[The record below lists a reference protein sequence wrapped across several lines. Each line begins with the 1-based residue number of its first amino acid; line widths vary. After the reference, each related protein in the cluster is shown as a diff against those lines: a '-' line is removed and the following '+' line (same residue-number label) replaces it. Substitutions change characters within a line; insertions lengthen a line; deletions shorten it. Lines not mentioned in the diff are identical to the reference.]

1 MEGQSTQVHLA
12 DIMDES
18 EHESGFGS
26 TGKISFSFSG
36 GIDDEGSGKLIWKG
50 LPSPGRLVPINLR
63 KPSESFA
70 PPPMRSMANELVAP
84 NWTSLQL
91 S

>member
-1 MEGQSTQVHLA
+1 
-12 DIMDES
+12 MDES
-18 EHESGFGS
+18 EHERGFGS
-26 TGKISFSFSG
+26 TGVISSSFPT

-50 LPSPGRLVPINLR
+50 LPSPGRSVPMYLR
-63 KPSESFA
+63 KPNEVFA
-70 PPPMRSMANELVAP
+70 PPPMRSIANELVAP